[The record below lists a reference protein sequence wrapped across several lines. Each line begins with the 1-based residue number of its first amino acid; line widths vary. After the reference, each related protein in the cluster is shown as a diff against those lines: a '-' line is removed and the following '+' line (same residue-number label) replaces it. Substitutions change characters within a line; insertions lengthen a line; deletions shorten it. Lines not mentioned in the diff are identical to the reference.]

1 MKKLFSTLL
10 CLSLGVSLGSAKT
23 TKDDM
28 KLPIREIMAKYYD
41 ANEFVLGASGR
52 MNYISKPDKIYERWL
67 EEFSYNT
74 PENSFKL
81 EQAYRQ
87 PGEAWRNDGYMSFI
101 DIARQND
108 QVIRAHGPISPQC
121 SKWAKEDNRTAEE
134 LEELMT
140 HFMTRLSMDLQDNSD
155 VVLWMDVVNETFAGS
170 NQKGIGY
177 DASYPEDTFQYRA
190 EDWFGPRKG
199 TSQWENPW
207 PLIGFDA
214 PVIDGEV
221 FVIPKYIEKAFRI
234 ADKYAPDV
242 KLIYNDHGKSINTK
256 LYVRLKKTVMYL
268 RSIGC
273 RVDGIGWQAH
283 VNLGWEKDPQRVQD
297 LRDVIAWCYENDLE
311 FHITELD
318 VTVGNG
324 LAKDERQKV
333 LESTRS
339 EQAETLCAVLEVM
352 LQNIGKGARGLNYW
366 TMSDHQGGA
375 STFGVLFDMEGNPTE
390 AYYKTKQMLIDYGK
404 KL

>member
-1 MKKLFSTLL
+1 MG
-10 CLSLGVSLGSAKT
+10 LSICSAKSQ
-23 TKDDM
+23 KGDM
-28 KLPIREIMAKYYD
+28 KLPIRDIMTKYYD
-41 ANEFVLGASGR
+41 QGMFVLGASGR

-87 PGEAWRNDGYMSFI
+87 NGDAWTNQGYMAFI
-101 DIARQND
+101 DIARENN

-121 SKWAKEDNRTAEE
+121 SKWAREDDRTAEE
-134 LEELMT
+134 LEQLMT
-140 HFMTRLSMDLQDNSD
+140 HFMTRLSMDLQDNHD

-170 NQKGIGY
+170 NMKGIGY
-177 DASYPEDTFQYRA
+177 DASKSEDTQMYMA

-207 PLIGFDA
+207 PIIGFDA

-242 KLIYNDHGKSINTK
+242 KLIYNDHGKSINTNIYK
-256 LYVRLKKTVMYL
+256 RLKKTVMYL

-273 RVDGIGWQAH
+273 RVDGIGWQSH
-283 VNLGWEKDPQRVQD
+283 VNLGWEKDAQRVQD
-297 LRDVIAWCYENDLE
+297 LRDVIAWCHANDLE

-318 VTVGNG
+318 VTVGTG
-324 LAKDERQKV
+324 LKGAERKAR
-333 LESTRS
+333 LESTRD

-375 STFGVLFDMEGNPTE
+375 LTFGGLFDEQGEPTK
-390 AYYKTKQMLIDYGK
+390 AYYKTKEMLIEYGEK
-404 KL
+404 RTVPASWRR